1 MTPKTDQHLPPIT
14 GKRKRKLLFGLEI
27 EKKESRKPK
36 RSSRAGTVRALQI
49 DKMYYSPEHIQ
60 QFDQKINF

>member
-1 MTPKTDQHLPPIT
+1 MTPKTDQHLTPIT

-49 DKMYYSPEHIQ
+49 DKMYLLTRTYTTI
-60 QFDQKINF
+60 

>member
-1 MTPKTDQHLPPIT
+1 MTSKTEQHLPPIT

-36 RSSRAGTVRALQI
+36 RSSRAGTVKALQI
-49 DKMYYSPEHIQ
+49 DKMYLLTRTYTTI
-60 QFDQKINF
+60 

>member
-1 MTPKTDQHLPPIT
+1 MGYDPENEPTLTTKE
-14 GKRKRKLLFGLEI
+14 RKLLFGLEI

-49 DKMYYSPEHIQ
+49 DKMYLLTRTYTTI
-60 QFDQKINF
+60 